1 MKDVVIGID
10 IGGTFTKYGIVD
22 NEGKCLVERSIET
35 AKYPEFDDYLKEL
48 VEDIQSTIKT
58 VKEVFTI
65 KGVGIGAPNGNYYK
79 GTVENAVNLN
89 WKGIVPVVDKMKKYF
104 PGVPIVLTNDVNAAA
119 IGEKEFGGAR
129 DMKDFV
135 VVALGTG
142 LGSGYVANG
151 QLIYGHD
158 GFAGELGHVTVT
170 ENGRDC
176 GCGRKGCLEAY
187 ASATGLKRTVYQLLA
202 DRMIDSELRNIKFTE
217 LTAKMISEAAH
228 RGDKIALE
236 AFEYTGKILGKALAD
251 SVAITS
257 PEAIFLSGGVAN
269 ARELITVPTKKYME
283 ESLLPIFRNKVK
295 ILISQLPDMNVGTVG
310 AAALAWNELKK

>member
-1 MKDVVIGID
+1 MKDAVIGID
-10 IGGTFTKYGIVD
+10 IGGTFTKYGVVD
-22 NEGKCLVERSIET
+22 REGKCLCESFIDTVKH
-35 AKYPEFDDYLKEL
+35 ADFDDYLKEL
-48 VEDIQSTIKT
+48 VAAIQATMKT
-58 VKEVFTI
+58 VTGEFNI

-89 WKGIVPVVDKMKKYF
+89 WKGIVPVVEKMKKYF
-104 PGVPIVLTNDVNAAA
+104 PGIPIVLTNDVNAAA
-119 IGEKEFGGAR
+119 IGEMEFGGAKN
-129 DMKDFV
+129 MKDFV

-142 LGSGYVANG
+142 LGSGFVANG

-158 GFAGELGHVTVT
+158 GFAGELGHVTVKD
-170 ENGRDC
+170 NGRDC

-202 DRMIDSELRNIKFTE
+202 DRMIDSELRDIKYSD

-236 AFEYTGKILGKALAD
+236 AFDQTGFILGKALAD
-251 SVAITS
+251 TVAYTS

-269 ARELITVPTKKYME
+269 SKELITVPTKKYME
-283 ESLLPIFRNKVK
+283 QHLLPIFRNKVK